1 MPCTIVK
8 TTVAPIQSL
17 ISEITKRHKPN
28 SFLLNTPS
36 SSHSAAQKSES
47 FDQEIADLKKEI
59 NEYRVN
65 LANASSEERRILLGL
80 IKTSRETLNLLLKS
94 SGKEF
99 F

>member
-1 MPCTIVK
+1 M
-8 TTVAPIQSL
+8 A
-17 ISEITKRHKPN
+17 KRHKPN
-28 SFLLNTPS
+28 SLPLNTSSS
-36 SSHSAAQKSES
+36 SSHSAAQKPES
-47 FDQEIADLKKEI
+47 FDQEIADLKREI
-59 NEYRVN
+59 NEYRGD